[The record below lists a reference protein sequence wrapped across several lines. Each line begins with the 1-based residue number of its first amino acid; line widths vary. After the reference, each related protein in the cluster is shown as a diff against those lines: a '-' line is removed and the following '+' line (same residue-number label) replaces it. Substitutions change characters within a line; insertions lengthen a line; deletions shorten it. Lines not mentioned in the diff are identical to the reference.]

1 MNRHD
6 ETLNRLAR
14 LARQVPAPKPPPMPL
29 GFDTRVVAA
38 RRAPEPASA
47 LWEQIAI
54 RSLPAVAAV
63 SVACV
68 LASHHLKP
76 PPSLDE
82 LAIANVIVKESLM
95 P

>member
-1 MNRHD
+1 
-6 ETLNRLAR
+6 
-14 LARQVPAPKPPPMPL
+14 MPL

-38 RRAPEPASA
+38 RHTPEPAPV
-47 LWEQIAI
+47 LWEQLSLRA
-54 RSLPAVAAV
+54 LPAVAAL

-68 LASHHLKP
+68 LANHYLKP

-82 LAIANVIVKESLM
+82 LAIANVIFKESLL